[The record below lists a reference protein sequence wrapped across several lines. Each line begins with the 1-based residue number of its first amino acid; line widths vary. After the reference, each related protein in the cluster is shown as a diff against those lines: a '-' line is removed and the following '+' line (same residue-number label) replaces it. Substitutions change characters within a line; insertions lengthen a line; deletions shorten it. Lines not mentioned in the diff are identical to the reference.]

1 MKNKNI
7 FLVAGIA
14 VCVIVLA
21 GAVLFNSPN
30 TNDQFQL
37 SVTDPLTKAKDF
49 NSQNALGFAKT
60 ICSLG
65 PRYGGNTA
73 ELKAADEMEAEFKN
87 NGINAY
93 KEKVDLGNG
102 QYTYNVIGEIKGSE
116 SPEKYII
123 IGSHIDSPGFCEG
136 ATDDAAAMGIQTE
149 IARVLATGYKPKQT
163 VLIVGFGGE
172 EMWFKGSDAFVKSHP
187 NVVKN
192 CEAMI
197 DLNCVGAGEQVSLIG
212 HSNQPKPVNG
222 DPNLIDL
229 MKQCA
234 KQLGYPATTGTTT
247 YPSDTYPF
255 YYNSI
260 NKVPVCQ
267 VMSQPFEVAPW
278 SSANTADK
286 LNSKDMKKIGQTVTM
301 AVLNLTV

>member
-1 MKNKNI
+1 MNKTY
-7 FLVAGIA
+7 FSAAGIA
-14 VCVIVLA
+14 LVLLIVA
-21 GAVLFNSPN
+21 GVLMFNSPYSIDQAQS
-30 TNDQFQL
+30 NDI
-37 SVTDPLTKAKDF
+37 DPLTKAKQF
-49 NSQNALGFAKT
+49 NAENALDFSKT

-73 ELKAADEMEAEFKN
+73 ELKAADEMEAELKA
-87 NGINAY
+87 NGVKAY

-149 IARVLATGYKPKQT
+149 IARVFSTGYKPKQT
-163 VLIVGFGGE
+163 VFIIGFGGE
-172 EMWFKGSDAFVKSHP
+172 EMWFKGSDAFVKGYP
-187 NVVKN
+187 DIIKN
-192 CEAMI
+192 CEAVI

-212 HSNQPKPVNG
+212 HSNQPQPVNG
-222 DPNLIDL
+222 DPKLIDL
-229 MKQCA
+229 MKKSA
-234 KQLGYPATTGTTT
+234 EQLGHPATTGTTT

-286 LNSKDMKKIGQTVTM
+286 LNSKDIAKIGQTVTM

>member
-7 FLVAGIA
+7 FLIAGIA
-14 VCVIVLA
+14 LCAVVLA
-21 GAVLFNSPN
+21 GVFMFNSAS
-30 TNDQFQL
+30 TIDQFQP
-37 SVTDPLTKAKDF
+37 SVTDPLTKAKEF
-49 NSQNALGFAKT
+49 NSQNALDFSKT

-65 PRYGGNTA
+65 SRYGGNDA

-93 KEKVDLGNG
+93 KEKVDLGDG
-102 QYTYNVIGEIKGSE
+102 KYTYNVIGEIKGSE

-123 IGSHIDSPGFCEG
+123 VGSHIDSPGFCEG

-149 IARVLATGYKPKQT
+149 MARVLSNGYKPKQT

-187 NVVKN
+187 NIVKN
-192 CEAMI
+192 CEAVI

-212 HSNQPKPVNG
+212 HSNQPQPVNG
-222 DPNLIDL
+222 DPRLIDL
-229 MKQCA
+229 MKNCA
-234 KQLGYPATTGTTT
+234 KQLGHPSTTGTTT

-255 YYNSI
+255 YYNNI

-286 LNSKDMKKIGQTVTM
+286 LNSKDIAKIGQTVTM
-301 AVLNLTV
+301 TILNLTV

>member
-7 FLVAGIA
+7 FLIAGIA
-14 VCVIVLA
+14 ACVVILA
-21 GAVLFNSPN
+21 GAMWFNSSS
-30 TNDQFQL
+30 TSDQFQL

-102 QYTYNVIGEIKGSE
+102 QYTYNVISEIKGSE

-149 IARVLATGYKPKQT
+149 IARVFSTGYKPKQT
-163 VLIVGFGGE
+163 VLIIGFGGE
-172 EMWFKGSDAFVKSHP
+172 EMWFKGSDAFVKGYP
-187 NVVKN
+187 DIIKN
-192 CEAMI
+192 CEAVI

-212 HSNQPKPVNG
+212 HSNQPQPVNG
-222 DPNLIDL
+222 DPKLIDL
-229 MKQCA
+229 MKKSA
-234 KQLGYPATTGTTT
+234 EQLGHPATTGTTT

-267 VMSQPFEVAPW
+267 VMSQPFEVVPW

-286 LNSKDMKKIGQTVTM
+286 LNSKDIAKIGQTVTM

>member
-7 FLVAGIA
+7 FLIAGIA
-14 VCVIVLA
+14 LCAVVLA
-21 GAVLFNSPN
+21 GAFMFNSSS
-30 TNDQFQL
+30 TIDQFQPT
-37 SVTDPLTKAKDF
+37 VTDPLTKAKEF
-49 NSQNALGFAKT
+49 NSQNALAFSKT

-65 PRYGGNTA
+65 PRYGGNEA
-73 ELKAADEMEAEFKN
+73 ELKAADNMETEFKN

-102 QYTYNVIGEIKGSE
+102 KYTYNVIGEIKGSE

-123 IGSHIDSPGFCEG
+123 VGSHIDSPGFCEG

-149 IARVLATGYKPKQT
+149 MARTLSTGYRPKQT
-163 VLIVGFGGE
+163 ILIVGFGGE
-172 EMWFKGSDAFVKSHP
+172 EMWFKGSDAFVKTHP
-187 NVVKN
+187 EIVKN

-197 DLNCVGAGEQVSLIG
+197 DLNCVGAGQQVSLIG

-222 DPNLIDL
+222 DPKLINI
-229 MKQCA
+229 MKQNA
-234 KQLGYPATTGTTT
+234 KQLGYSAVTGTTT

-255 YYNSI
+255 YYNSD
-260 NKVPVCQ
+260 KVPVLQ

-278 SSANTADK
+278 SSANTFDK
-286 LNSKDMKKIGQTVTM
+286 LNSKDMNKIGQTVTM
-301 AVLNLTV
+301 TILNLTV

>member
-1 MKNKNI
+1 MENKNI

-14 VCVIVLA
+14 LCIVVSA
-21 GAVLFNSPN
+21 GAVLFNSSN

-37 SVTDPLTKAKDF
+37 SVTDPLTKAKEF

-102 QYTYNVIGEIKGSE
+102 QYTYNVISEIKGSE

-149 IARVLATGYKPKQT
+149 IARVFSTGYKPKQT
-163 VLIVGFGGE
+163 VFIIGFGGE
-172 EMWFKGSDAFVKSHP
+172 EMWFKGSDAFVKGYP
-187 NVVKN
+187 DIIKN
-192 CEAMI
+192 CEAVI

-212 HSNQPKPVNG
+212 HSNQPQPVNG
-222 DPNLIDL
+222 DPKLIDL
-229 MKQCA
+229 MKKSA
-234 KQLGYPATTGTTT
+234 EQLGHPATTGTTT

>member
-1 MKNKNI
+1 MKDKNI
-7 FLVAGIA
+7 FSAAGIA
-14 VCVIVLA
+14 LAILVVAGVLM
-21 GAVLFNSPN
+21 FNSPYSIDQAQS
-30 TNDQFQL
+30 NDI
-37 SVTDPLTKAKDF
+37 DPLTKAKQF
-49 NSQNALGFAKT
+49 NAENALDFSKT

-65 PRYGGNTA
+65 PRYGGNDA
-73 ELKAADEMEAEFKN
+73 ELKAADEMETEFKN

-116 SPEKYII
+116 NPEKYII
-123 IGSHIDSPGFCEG
+123 VGSHIDSPGFCEG
-136 ATDDAAAMGIQTE
+136 ATDDSAAMGIQTE
-149 IARVLATGYKPKQT
+149 MARVLATGYKPKQT
-163 VLIVGFGGE
+163 ILIIGFGGE

-187 NVVKN
+187 NIVKN
-192 CEAMI
+192 CEAVI

-222 DPNLIDL
+222 DSKLINL

-234 KQLGYPATTGTTT
+234 KQLGYPAATGTTT

>member
-7 FLVAGIA
+7 FLIAGIA
-14 VCVIVLA
+14 LCVVVLT
-21 GAVLFNSPN
+21 GAVLFNSSN
-30 TNDQFQL
+30 KSDQFQL
-37 SVTDPLTKAKDF
+37 SVIDPLNKAKEFD
-49 NSQNALGFAKT
+49 SQNALDFSKT

-65 PRYGGNTA
+65 PRYGGNDA
-73 ELKAADEMEAEFKN
+73 ELKAADKMEAEFKA
-87 NGINAY
+87 NGVNAY

-102 QYTYNVIGEIKGSE
+102 KYTYNVIGEIKGSE
-116 SPEKYII
+116 TAEKYII
-123 IGSHIDSPGFCEG
+123 IGSHTDSPGFCEG

-149 IARVLATGYKPKQT
+149 MARILSTGYKPKQT

-187 NVVKN
+187 DIVKN

-212 HSNQPKPVNG
+212 HSNQPQPVNG
-222 DPNLIDL
+222 DPKLIGL
-229 MKQCA
+229 MKNCA

-255 YYNSI
+255 YYSST
-260 NKVPVCQ
+260 KVPVLQ

-278 SSANTADK
+278 SSANTFDK
-286 LNSKDMKKIGQTVTM
+286 LNSKDMAKIGQTVTM
-301 AVLNLTV
+301 TVLNLTV

>member
-1 MKNKNI
+1 MNKTY
-7 FLVAGIA
+7 FSAAGIA
-14 VCVIVLA
+14 LVLLIVA
-21 GAVLFNSPN
+21 GVLMFNSPYSIDQAQS
-30 TNDQFQL
+30 NDI
-37 SVTDPLTKAKDF
+37 DPLTKAKQF
-49 NSQNALGFAKT
+49 NAENALDFSKT

-73 ELKAADEMEAEFKN
+73 ELKAADEMEAELKA
-87 NGINAY
+87 NGVKAY

-149 IARVLATGYKPKQT
+149 IARVFSTGYKPKQT
-163 VLIVGFGGE
+163 VLIIGFGGE
-172 EMWFKGSDAFVKSHP
+172 EMWFKGSDAFVKGYP
-187 NVVKN
+187 DIIKN
-192 CEAMI
+192 CEAVI

-212 HSNQPKPVNG
+212 HSNQPQPVNG
-222 DPNLIDL
+222 DPKLIDL
-229 MKQCA
+229 MKKSA
-234 KQLGYPATTGTTT
+234 EQLGHPATTGTTT

-267 VMSQPFEVAPW
+267 VMSQPFEVVPW

-286 LNSKDMKKIGQTVTM
+286 LNSKDIAKIGQTVTM